1 MFGLV
6 SDGAGVGIRQEVKG
20 DKEQVQRHEVSSS
33 KGPVRRLQATVG
45 PWRRHLIVPV
55 VSLITWTQKSFS
67 FQITQ

>member
-33 KGPVRRLQATVG
+33 KGPVRRLQG

-55 VSLITWTQKSFS
+55 ISLITWTQKSFS